1 MSGGREGRRRWW
13 WKWKRRRTQKAR
25 RFETQP
31 PEQWKA
37 EAKASSMEKWK
48 ATRTQRR
55 AGNDRSSRR
64 LSGRHQWGKRNR
76 KRKRKGKRK
85 GNYSPDRR

>member
-13 WKWKRRRTQKAR
+13 WRWKRRRTQKAR

-48 ATRTQRR
+48 AEMYQSDSTKEEVR
-55 AGNDRSSRR
+55 SRR
-64 LSGRHQWGKRNR
+64 LSRRDQWGKRNR
-76 KRKRKGKRK
+76 KRKRKG
-85 GNYSPDRR
+85 NYSPDRR